1 MSWAQVHD
9 IYDGSFAGF
18 LTCVFQAYAR
28 REEPVRF
35 STPEEAQAA
44 LWPERRVETDRDKAR
59 RVYRSLGPRLGAE
72 GKRLV
77 TYGFLTCMEEKE
89 LRLWRLMKLG
99 YQNGPAFTR
108 ALADPEIAAV
118 WKAVGHLTEEAHLL
132 KGFARFSELEG
143 VLVGEIEPKNR
154 VLPLLRPHFCARLPG
169 ENFALYD
176 RTHKELLL
184 ARPGKWAILP
194 AEDFVPGPAGEE
206 ELDCRRLWRQFYH
219 IIAIEG
225 RYNPRCRMTHMPK
238 RYWSV
243 MTEFQDGG
251 EQPGLSHPS

>member
-1 MSWAQVHD
+1 M
-9 IYDGSFAGF
+9 
-18 LTCVFQAYAR
+18 
-28 REEPVRF
+28 
-35 STPEEAQAA
+35 
-44 LWPERRVETDRDKAR
+44 
-59 RVYRSLGPRLGAE
+59 
-72 GKRLV
+72 
-77 TYGFLTCMEEKE
+77 
-89 LRLWRLMKLG
+89 
-99 YQNGPAFTR
+99 
-108 ALADPEIAAV
+108 

-243 MTEFQDGG
+243 MTEFQGGG